1 VQRHRTIFIGHA
13 TSDGPLAKRLKD
25 AIVSSVDRRV
35 DVFVSSDLDSIKGG
49 EDWLERI
56 LDRLRHCRVV
66 IAIITPHT
74 VSSHWVHYEVGV
86 ADAGDP
92 VVIPVTAR
100 GARLSEIPAPLGRRQ
115 GRNLARPDDLRVL
128 FDEVAAALGVPRS
141 VGPVVGLGEVL
152 REARRPVLA
161 AKLSS
166 AAVRIAE
173 ILSARSR
180 NAVAWDPSLDAET
193 LRLELDVDAITFRGA
208 IDELQDLGWLLSREG
223 VEPDRITSVGPA
235 EGFFVEAEA
244 ALGSSDPH
252 ADARRIAAIV
262 ARRAAG
268 ASSVA
273 EIARELR
280 WPVRRTNAALHVLA
294 AAAPDALVAAGSPG
308 AFAYLLVLPD
318 AAILRLARSSGVRF

>member
-1 VQRHRTIFIGHA
+1 MQGSRTVFIGHA

-66 IAIITPHT
+66 IAIVTPHT
-74 VSSHWVHYEVGV
+74 VTSPWVHYEVGV
-86 ADAGDP
+86 ADAGHP

-115 GRNLARPDDLRVL
+115 GRNLAKPDDLRVL
-128 FDEVAAALGVPRS
+128 LDEVAAALGVPRS
-141 VGPVVGLGEVL
+141 GGPASLGEVL

-161 AKLSS
+161 GKLSP

-180 NAVAWDPSLDAET
+180 TAVAWDPSLDAET
-193 LRLELDVDAITFRGA
+193 LRLELDVDELTFRAA
-208 IDELQDLGWLLSREG
+208 IADLHELGWLLSREG
-223 VEPDRITSVGPA
+223 VEPDRIASVGPA
-235 EGFFVEAEA
+235 EEFFVDAEA
-244 ALGSSDPH
+244 ALGTFDPH
-252 ADARRIAAIV
+252 VDARRIAEVV
-262 ARRAAG
+262 ARRKAG

-280 WPVRRTNAALHVLA
+280 WPVRRTNAALHALA

-318 AAILRLARSSGVRF
+318 EDILRLARSSGIRS